1 MIGKLLN
8 GIFKLVI
15 GLVTTLLAPIDTLI
29 ENSIPALS
37 DGLNAVNSVIDFAI
51 NSLGYVI
58 DLSGLTDIAI
68 FLIVGYWTF
77 SITSTLAISVVKLAI
92 KWYQA
97 LVP

>member
-8 GIFKLVI
+8 GVFKLVI
-15 GLVTTLLAPIDTLI
+15 SLVTTLLAPIDTLI

-37 DGLNAVNSVIDFAI
+37 DGLNAVNSVIDFVV
-51 NSLGYVI
+51 NSIGYVI
-58 DLSGLTDIAI
+58 DASGLTDVAI
-68 FLIVGYWTF
+68 LLIVGYWTF
-77 SITSTLAISVVKLAI
+77 AITATLTISVIKLAI